1 MNPSDPIFLECLVQ
15 IKDDESFEDKARPC
29 PAGFLTIGY
38 GRNVDPNGGKGITE
52 AEAQVLLSNDITEC
66 DADLRKVFAAWDTF
80 SLRRKATL
88 LNLRFQLGPSRF
100 RVFRKMIAAIEKD
113 DWELAAAELRDSHL
127 MTQTPRRTSRRAS
140 ELEQG

>member
-15 IKDDESFEDKARPC
+15 IKEDEGFRSHAYVC
-29 PAGFLTIGY
+29 PEGFLTIGY
-38 GRNVDPNGGKGITE
+38 GRNIDPNGGKGISKE
-52 AEAQVLLSNDITEC
+52 EGQAQLFNDITEC
-66 DADLRKVFAAWDTF
+66 DEDLRKVFAAWDTF

-100 RVFRKMIAAIEKD
+100 RGFRKMIAAIEKD

>member
-15 IKDDESFEDKARPC
+15 IKDDEGFEDKARPC

-100 RVFRKMIAAIEKD
+100 RGFRKMIAAIEKD

-127 MTQTPRRTSRRAS
+127 MTQTPRRTSRRAG